1 VLELLEVVSFCARLV
16 PPLTRLLGDPN
27 PRLRAK
33 AALLLG
39 RSVQNSRLIEICL
52 QQQDPRVRAN
62 VIESLWSGANA
73 SSTSVLRSAAKDPD
87 NRVVGNALWGLYQL
101 QDRSAAS
108 LMIAMGADPRPSFRA
123 SAAWTM
129 GQTAH
134 PRFLPA
140 LDKLARDLFAP
151 VRKNASKALENI
163 RAQTRTDARPSIA
176 GPAPDA
182 LAEL

>member
-1 VLELLEVVSFCARLV
+1 PLMTLLARSDQMINQLCDPDAFSKEASIELARKLVLFDPKLDTRLVRLLPGRDRTLTSPETCATIERVLELLEVVSFCARLV

-39 RSVQNSRLIEICL
+39 RSVQHSRLIEICL

-73 SSTSVLRSAAKDPD
+73 SSTSVLRSAAKDTD

-108 LMIAMGADPRPSFRA
+108 LMIAMG
-123 SAAWTM
+123 
-129 GQTAH
+129 
-134 PRFLPA
+134 
-140 LDKLARDLFAP
+140 
-151 VRKNASKALENI
+151 
-163 RAQTRTDARPSIA
+163 
-176 GPAPDA
+176 
-182 LAEL
+182 